1 MKILLFANTDW
12 YLYNFRSSLAL
23 SLRDAG
29 HDVVLLSP
37 VGDYCDRLRDMG
49 LKWVEAPMSRRSINI
64 FREFYILLWL
74 AIFVRTQKIDV
85 IHGFTI
91 KCAVYGG
98 LVSRFSSSIYSVG
111 SVAGMGFVFISNS
124 FLAKIL
130 RVVVK
135 FLFRFSLDHAKS
147 HLIVQNNDDDKFFKI
162 NSLVREN
169 RISVIYGSGVNCSK
183 FKLRDFRDKNN
194 NCLNVLLPARLL
206 WDKGIAE
213 YVESAR
219 FLKKKYSVNFLI
231 AGDLDFDN
239 PSAVSEEKIVGWVNE
254 GVVNWLGHV
263 DNMVDLYCSVDI
275 VVLPSYREGLPKGLI
290 EAGACGLPLV
300 TTDVP
305 GCREV
310 VSDGVDGLLV
320 PPKNWKL
327 LADAIAKLLDNYDL
341 RLSLGMAA
349 RSKVLSMFDEKIVIK
364 KTTDLYLR
372 GLDT

>member
-29 HDVVLLSP
+29 HEVVLLSP
-37 VGDYCDRLRDMG
+37 AGDYCDRLKNMG

-74 AIFVRTQKIDV
+74 AIFVRAQKIDV

-135 FLFRFSLDHAKS
+135 FLFRFSLDHTKS
-147 HLIVQNNDDDKFFKI
+147 HLIIQNNDDDKFFKI
-162 NSLVREN
+162 NNLVRED

-183 FKLRDFRDKNN
+183 FKLRDFPNKNN
-194 NCLNVLLPARLL
+194 NCLSVLLPARLL

-213 YVESAR
+213 YVESAG
-219 FLKKKYSVNFLI
+219 FLKEKYSVNFLI

-239 PSAVSEEKIVGWVNE
+239 PSAVPEEKIVGWVNE

-263 DNMVDLYCSVDI
+263 DDMVELYCSVDI

-327 LADAIAKLLDNYDL
+327 LADAIAKLLENNDL
-341 RLSLGMAA
+341 RLSLGLAA

-372 GLDT
+372 GRNT